1 VSDYEFYD
9 LSNCLAAPLLFGRG
23 IDNPTYNLLA
33 SGTELTAEQ
42 QIHYTR
48 LRIKMAQIQA
58 SLTHCDGDMT
68 MNGVVNA
75 EDLAILFSY
84 WGMPSVADINND
96 TFTDSNDLAL
106 LLNNWGPCGD

>member
-1 VSDYEFYD
+1 
-9 LSNCLAAPLLFGRG
+9 
-23 IDNPTYNLLA
+23 
-33 SGTELTAEQ
+33 
-42 QIHYTR
+42 
-48 LRIKMAQIQA
+48 
-58 SLTHCDGDMT
+58 MT